1 MKKISV
7 LILFL
12 VSSTLSSDPITITE
26 NGNTMVLELVSE
38 ERSKRLKELY
48 ESRYTY
54 AYIMDSI
61 EFDALSR
68 GNDTNK
74 TELNEELDSFRE
86 QIFNIPEG
94 DYRVATISMSISMYN
109 RSFLLLGLMYFGYD
123 YFFMVFFTNSYDR
136 NFINLG
142 YDRQRYETI
151 FRNTWNMLF

>member
-1 MKKISV
+1 MKNVSV

-12 VSSTLSSDPITITE
+12 VGSTLFADPITITE
-26 NGNTMVLELVSE
+26 NGDTMVLELVSE

-68 GNDTNK
+68 GNDTNE
-74 TELNEELDSFRE
+74 TELNEEWDSFRE
-86 QIFNIPEG
+86 QIFNIPNGE
-94 DYRVATISMSISMYN
+94 YKVATISISMSN
-109 RSFLLLGLMYFGYD
+109 RSFLVLGLMYFGHD
-123 YFFMVFFTNSYDR
+123 YFFIVFFTNSYDQ
-136 NFINLG
+136 NFINLR